1 MATHL
6 LLYSVDDLVMGSVDC
21 EGSIWTL
28 SNGKLS
34 NKYAIRLKLEHTGI
48 VARFS
53 LGPWHSPNLNIVG
66 TKQAAGDTVI
76 IRPGM
81 ICVDVKTPPVP
92 SIPYRSV

>member
-21 EGSIWTL
+21 EGSVWTL
-28 SNGKLS
+28 SNGELS
-34 NKYAIRLKLEHTGI
+34 NKYAIRLKLVHTGI

-66 TKQAAGDTVI
+66 SELKAGDLVVF
-76 IRPGM
+76 RPGM
-81 ICVDVKTPPVP
+81 ICVDVETPTAP
-92 SIPYRSV
+92 SEGNS